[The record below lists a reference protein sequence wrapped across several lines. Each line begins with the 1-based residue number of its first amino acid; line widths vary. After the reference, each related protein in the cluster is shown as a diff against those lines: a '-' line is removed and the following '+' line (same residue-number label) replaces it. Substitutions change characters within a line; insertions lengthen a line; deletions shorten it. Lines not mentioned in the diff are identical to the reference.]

1 MYCTHVAT
9 TLFLCNF
16 EKMTK
21 KEKIL
26 KLQKYVE
33 YSHSSIVLTFPPVH
47 FLIPLS
53 LVAAK
58 FQNYQK
64 YVLLVTLNKVGRKCC
79 LVDFYPGGESDLEAT
94 CK

>member
-16 EKMTK
+16 EKMSK
-21 KEKIL
+21 KRKIL

-58 FQNYQK
+58 FQNYIAH
-64 YVLLVTLNKVGRKCC
+64 YI
-79 LVDFYPGGESDLEAT
+79 YIEIYIYIYIY
-94 CK
+94 

>member
-1 MYCTHVAT
+1 MYCIHVAT
-9 TLFLCNF
+9 TLFLYNF

-21 KEKIL
+21 KDKIL

-33 YSHSSIVLTFPPVH
+33 YSHLSIVLTFPLVH

-64 YVLLVTLNKVGRKCC
+64 YVSLVTLNKVGSKCSFS
-79 LVDFYPGGESDLEAT
+79 VFYPGGESDLGAT